1 MKKMRLDLETLTVES
16 LALGGQPVG
25 ELASVTR
32 FCTAYNTCDGCTWET
47 CAC

>member
-1 MKKMRLDLETLTVES
+1 MKLDLETIAVES
-16 LALGGQPVG
+16 FAMGEPPVG

-32 FCTAYNTCDGCTWET
+32 FCTAYQTCGGCTWET